1 MFTGFVQ
8 VILVSL
14 NTYQIAHKHY
24 LGVFVVGVAIS
35 IVWAWNVK
43 KIAFGTWYD
52 RLFYALGAGI
62 GSLCG
67 LLLSILIYE

>member
-1 MFTGFVQ
+1 M
-8 VILVSL
+8 ILVSL

-67 LLLSILIYE
+67 LLLSIIIYE

>member
-1 MFTGFVQ
+1 MFTGFIQ
-8 VILVSL
+8 VFLVSI

>member
-1 MFTGFVQ
+1 

-24 LGVFVVGVAIS
+24 VGVFIVGTMIS

-43 KIAFGTWYD
+43 KIAFGTWPD
-52 RLFYALGAGI
+52 RLVYALGAGI
-62 GSLCG
+62 GSLSG
-67 LLLSILIYE
+67 LLLSTLIYE